1 MADTATMTSVEDRPS
16 KTVKR
21 KRAWSALAGEDKESQ
36 IRGLNEEMKGLFGYY
51 KEIITNQGL
60 TIDLS
65 ECAGSLNGMVA
76 ALMEESELPLTK
88 LVEEIHVKLK
98 ENGNEKLGASL
109 AAVKS
114 AVLFVGQRVMYG
126 VSNADADILEDD
138 AEASLWC
145 WETRDVKL
153 LPKSVR
159 VSLKIRRT
167 CRKKIHERI
176 TAVSAMITALQKSE
190 SDPNFINDLMKSS
203 EKLGKVLSE
212 ANIRV
217 LVDSMLK
224 KNGADIV
231 EKDAKREEKILIK
244 QLEKNKR
251 EVEKEK
257 KRMDREQQKEK
268 LQSEREL
275 KRLQEE
281 AERDERRRE
290 KEEAEMRKQI
300 RKQQEDAEKEQR
312 RREKE
317 EAEMKKKLAVQKQA
331 SVMERFLK
339 RSKILT
345 SCQNDR
351 SSPRAITSVLLSKN
365 SEQLPEAVTKLMD
378 SALSSNNG
386 ISVDDIRRSHLSSWH
401 RFGHSVRS
409 NRNQHWGMRRKP
421 KTELFKELKLTNR
434 GFDHDDDLSMERLED
449 RCEAQTLD
457 DRPCFTSSDSSPA
470 VNKCKRWKQLL
481 QFDKS
486 HRPAFYGIWPKKSHT
501 VGPRHPLMKDPD
513 LDYDIDSD
521 EEWEEEEPGESLSDC
536 EKDGDEEGCSKADDE
551 EESEDGFFVP
561 DGYLS
566 EDEGVQVDR
575 MEIDLSVEDTKSSSS
590 CKPELESNKSCALLR
605 QIKYLSSVTE
615 QALQKNQPLL
625 ILNLMHEK
633 FPLLMAEDLSGTS
646 KMEQKCLQALSICPF
661 PGDHVEITVDI
672 MDDENEEDCLSNG
685 KGSTT
690 LSSTVTAISESDLP
704 AIVSVIQSCSTSM
717 NKVVESLQQKFPS
730 ISKTQLR
737 NKVREMSDFNSTE
750 NRWQVRREILIKLGF
765 STDKSGEREKSIA
778 TFFSKRCLPPDGKS
792 LNPNET
798 SPLSSLKP
806 GSAVHGQH
814 GGTYNGL

>member
-1 MADTATMTSVEDRPS
+1 MADTATMSNVEDRPS
-16 KTVKR
+16 KTLKR
-21 KRAWSALAGEDKESQ
+21 KRAWSALTGEDKESR
-36 IRGLNEEMKGLFGYY
+36 IRRLNEEMKGLFGYY
-51 KEIITNQGL
+51 KEMITNQRL

-98 ENGNEKLGASL
+98 ENGSEKLGVGL

-126 VSNADADILEDD
+126 VSNADTDILEDD

-159 VSLKIRRT
+159 GSLRIRRT

-190 SDPNFINDLMKSS
+190 SGPNFINDLMKAS

-212 ANIRV
+212 ASIRV
-217 LVDSMLK
+217 LVDSTLK
-224 KNGADIV
+224 KNGAEIV

-268 LQSEREL
+268 LHSEREL

-290 KEEAEMRKQI
+290 KEEADIRKQI
-300 RKQQEDAEKEQR
+300 RKQQEEADKEKR
-312 RREKE
+312 HREKE
-317 EAEMKKKLAVQKQA
+317 EAEMKKKLALQKQA
-331 SVMERFLK
+331 SMMERFLK

-345 SCQNDR
+345 SCQNDE

-365 SEQLPEAVTKLMD
+365 SEQLPEAVTKLVD
-378 SALSSNNG
+378 STLSSNDEIN
-386 ISVDDIRRSHLSSWH
+386 IDDIRRSHLSSWH
-401 RFGHSVRS
+401 RFGHFVRS
-409 NRNQHWGMRRKP
+409 NRNQHWGIRRKP

-434 GFDHDDDLSMERLED
+434 GLGHDDDLSMERSED
-449 RCEAQTLD
+449 RCEAQTVD
-457 DRPCFTSSDSSPA
+457 DKSCITSSDSSSA
-470 VNKCKRWKQLL
+470 ITKCKRWKQLL

-486 HRPAFYGIWPKKSHT
+486 HRPAFYGIWPKKSHI

-551 EESEDGFFVP
+551 DESEDGFFVP

-575 MEIDLSVEDTKSSSS
+575 MEIDLSAEDTKSSPSY
-590 CKPELESNKSCALLR
+590 KQELESKESCALVR
-605 QIKYLSSVTE
+605 QRKYLSSLTE
-615 QALQKNQPLL
+615 QALQKNQPLI

-633 FPLLMAEDLSGTS
+633 VPLLMAEDLSGTS
-646 KMEQKCLQALSICPF
+646 NMEQKCLQALSIRPF
-661 PGDHVEITVDI
+661 PGDLHVEITVDI
-672 MDDENEEDCLSNG
+672 MDAENEKDCLSNG

-690 LSSTVTAISESDLP
+690 LISESDLP
-704 AIVSVIQSCSTSM
+704 AIVSVIQSCSTNM
-717 NKVVESLQQKFPS
+717 NKILEALQQKFPS
-730 ISKTQLR
+730 ISRAQLR
-737 NKVREMSDFNSTE
+737 NKVREISDFNFTE
-750 NRWQVRREILIKLGF
+750 NRWQVKREILIELGY
-765 STDKSGEREKSIA
+765 SPDKNGGRAKGIA

-792 LNPNET
+792 LNPNEA

-814 GGTYNGL
+814 GCTYNGL

>member
-1 MADTATMTSVEDRPS
+1 MADTATMSNVEDRPS
-16 KTVKR
+16 KTLKR
-21 KRAWSALAGEDKESQ
+21 KRAWSALTGEDKESR
-36 IRGLNEEMKGLFGYY
+36 IRRLNEEMKGLFGYY
-51 KEIITNQGL
+51 KEMITNQRL

-98 ENGNEKLGASL
+98 ENGSEKLGVGL

-126 VSNADADILEDD
+126 VSNADTDILEDD

-159 VSLKIRRT
+159 GSLRIRRT

-176 TAVSAMITALQKSE
+176 TAVSA
-190 SDPNFINDLMKSS
+190 S

-212 ANIRV
+212 ASIRV
-217 LVDSMLK
+217 LVDSTLK
-224 KNGADIV
+224 KNGAEIV

-268 LQSEREL
+268 LHSEREL

-290 KEEAEMRKQI
+290 KEEADIRKQI
-300 RKQQEDAEKEQR
+300 RKQQEEADKEKR
-312 RREKE
+312 HREKE
-317 EAEMKKKLAVQKQA
+317 EAEMKKKLALQKQA
-331 SVMERFLK
+331 SMMERFLK

-345 SCQNDR
+345 SCQNDE

-365 SEQLPEAVTKLMD
+365 SEQLPEAVTKLVD
-378 SALSSNNG
+378 STLSSNDEIN
-386 ISVDDIRRSHLSSWH
+386 IDDIRRSHLSSWH
-401 RFGHSVRS
+401 RFGHFVRS
-409 NRNQHWGMRRKP
+409 NRNQHWGIRRKP

-434 GFDHDDDLSMERLED
+434 GLGHDDDLSMERSED
-449 RCEAQTLD
+449 RCEAQTVD
-457 DRPCFTSSDSSPA
+457 DKSCITSSDSSSA
-470 VNKCKRWKQLL
+470 ITKCKRWKQLL

-486 HRPAFYGIWPKKSHT
+486 HRPAFYGIWPKKSHI

-551 EESEDGFFVP
+551 DESEDGFFVP

-575 MEIDLSVEDTKSSSS
+575 MEIDLSAEDTKSSPSY
-590 CKPELESNKSCALLR
+590 KQELESKESCALVR
-605 QIKYLSSVTE
+605 QRKYLSSLTE
-615 QALQKNQPLL
+615 QALQKNQPLI

-633 FPLLMAEDLSGTS
+633 VPLLMAEDLSGTS
-646 KMEQKCLQALSICPF
+646 NMEQKCLQALSIRPF
-661 PGDHVEITVDI
+661 PGDLHVEITVDI
-672 MDDENEEDCLSNG
+672 MDAENEKDCLSNG

-690 LSSTVTAISESDLP
+690 LISESDLP
-704 AIVSVIQSCSTSM
+704 AIVSVIQSCSTNM
-717 NKVVESLQQKFPS
+717 NKILEALQQKFPS
-730 ISKTQLR
+730 ISRAQLR
-737 NKVREMSDFNSTE
+737 NKVREISDFNFTE
-750 NRWQVRREILIKLGF
+750 NRWQVKREILIELGY
-765 STDKSGEREKSIA
+765 SPDKNGGRAKGIA

-792 LNPNET
+792 LNPNEA

-814 GGTYNGL
+814 GCTYNGL

>member
-1 MADTATMTSVEDRPS
+1 MADTTTMSNVEDRPS
-16 KTVKR
+16 KTLKR
-21 KRAWSALAGEDKESQ
+21 KRAWPALTGEDKESR
-36 IRGLNEEMKGLFGYY
+36 IRRFNEEVKWLFGYY
-51 KEIITNQGL
+51 KEMITNQRL

-98 ENGNEKLGASL
+98 ENGSEKLGVGL

-159 VSLKIRRT
+159 GSLRIRRT
-167 CRKKIHERI
+167 FRKKIHERI

-190 SDPNFINDLMKSS
+190 SDPSFINDLMKASK
-203 EKLGKVLSE
+203 KLGKVLSE
-212 ANIRV
+212 ASIRV

-224 KNGADIV
+224 KNGAEIV

-257 KRMDREQQKEK
+257 KRMDCEQQKEK
-268 LQSEREL
+268 LHSEREL

-290 KEEAEMRKQI
+290 KEEAEIRKQI
-300 RKQQEDAEKEQR
+300 RKQQEEADKEQR

-317 EAEMKKKLAVQKQA
+317 EAEMKKKLALQKQA
-331 SVMERFLK
+331 SMMERFLK

-345 SCQNDR
+345 SCQNDE

-365 SEQLPEAVTKLMD
+365 SEQLPEAVTKLVD
-378 SALSSNNG
+378 SALSSNNE
-386 ISVDDIRRSHLSSWH
+386 INIDDIRRSHLSSWH
-401 RFGHSVRS
+401 QFGHSVRS
-409 NRNQHWGMRRKP
+409 NRNQHWGIRRKP

-434 GFDHDDDLSMERLED
+434 GLGHDDDLSMERPED

-457 DRPCFTSSDSSPA
+457 DRSCVTSSDSSSA
-470 VNKCKRWKQLL
+470 ITKCKRWKQLL

-551 EESEDGFFVP
+551 DESEDGFFVP

-575 MEIDLSVEDTKSSSS
+575 MEIDLSAEDTKSSPSY
-590 CKPELESNKSCALLR
+590 KQELESKESCALVR
-605 QIKYLSSVTE
+605 QRKYLSSLTE
-615 QALQKNQPLL
+615 QALQKNQPLI

-633 FPLLMAEDLSGTS
+633 VPLLMAEDLSGTS
-646 KMEQKCLQALSICPF
+646 NMEQKCLQALSIHPF
-661 PGDHVEITVDI
+661 PGDLHVEITVDI
-672 MDDENEEDCLSNG
+672 MDDENEKDCLSNG

-690 LSSTVTAISESDLP
+690 LISESDLP
-704 AIVSVIQSCSTSM
+704 AIVSVIQSCSTNM
-717 NKVVESLQQKFPS
+717 NKILEALQQKFPS
-730 ISKTQLR
+730 ISRAQLR
-737 NKVREMSDFNSTE
+737 NKVREISDFNFAE
-750 NRWQVRREILIKLGF
+750 NRWQVKREILIELGY
-765 STDKSGEREKSIA
+765 SPDKNGGRAKGIA

-792 LNPNET
+792 LNPNEA

-814 GGTYNGL
+814 GCTYNGL

>member
-1 MADTATMTSVEDRPS
+1 MADTATMSNVEDRPS
-16 KTVKR
+16 KTLKR
-21 KRAWSALAGEDKESQ
+21 KRAWPALTGEDKESR
-36 IRGLNEEMKGLFGYY
+36 IRRFNEEVKWLFGYY
-51 KEIITNQGL
+51 KEMITNQRL

-98 ENGNEKLGASL
+98 ENGSEKLGVGL

-159 VSLKIRRT
+159 GSLRIRRT

-190 SDPNFINDLMKSS
+190 SDPSFINDLMKASK
-203 EKLGKVLSE
+203 KLGKVLSE
-212 ANIRV
+212 ASIRV
-217 LVDSMLK
+217 LVDSTLK
-224 KNGADIV
+224 KNGAEIV

-257 KRMDREQQKEK
+257 KRMDCEQQKEK
-268 LQSEREL
+268 LHSEREL

-290 KEEAEMRKQI
+290 KEEAEIRKQI
-300 RKQQEDAEKEQR
+300 RKQQEEADKEQR

-317 EAEMKKKLAVQKQA
+317 EAEMKKKLALQKQA
-331 SVMERFLK
+331 SMMERFLK

-345 SCQNDR
+345 SCQNDE

-365 SEQLPEAVTKLMD
+365 SEQLPEAVTKLVD
-378 SALSSNNG
+378 STLSSNDEIN
-386 ISVDDIRRSHLSSWH
+386 IDDIRRSHLSSWH
-401 RFGHSVRS
+401 RFGHFVRS
-409 NRNQHWGMRRKP
+409 NRNQHWGIRRKP

-434 GFDHDDDLSMERLED
+434 GLGHDDDLSMERSED
-449 RCEAQTLD
+449 RCEAQTVD
-457 DRPCFTSSDSSPA
+457 DKSCITSSDSSSA
-470 VNKCKRWKQLL
+470 ITKCKRWKQLL

-551 EESEDGFFVP
+551 DESEDGFFVP

-575 MEIDLSVEDTKSSSS
+575 MEIDLSAEDTKSSPSY
-590 CKPELESNKSCALLR
+590 KQELESKESCALVR
-605 QIKYLSSVTE
+605 QRKYLSSLTE
-615 QALQKNQPLL
+615 QALQKNQPLI

-633 FPLLMAEDLSGTS
+633 VPLLMAEDLSGTS
-646 KMEQKCLQALSICPF
+646 NMEQKCLQALSIHPF
-661 PGDHVEITVDI
+661 PGDLHVEITVDI
-672 MDDENEEDCLSNG
+672 MDDENEKDCLSNG

-690 LSSTVTAISESDLP
+690 LISESDLP
-704 AIVSVIQSCSTSM
+704 AIVSVIQSCSTNM
-717 NKVVESLQQKFPS
+717 NKILEALQQKFPS
-730 ISKTQLR
+730 ISRAQLR
-737 NKVREMSDFNSTE
+737 NKVREISDFNFAE
-750 NRWQVRREILIKLGF
+750 NRWQVKREILIELGY
-765 STDKSGEREKSIA
+765 SPDKNGGRAKGIA

-792 LNPNET
+792 LNPNEA

-814 GGTYNGL
+814 GCTYNGL

>member
-1 MADTATMTSVEDRPS
+1 MADTATMSNVEDRPS
-16 KTVKR
+16 KTLKR
-21 KRAWSALAGEDKESQ
+21 KRAWSALTGEDKESR

-51 KEIITNQGL
+51 KEMITNQRL

-98 ENGNEKLGASL
+98 ENGSEKLGVGL

-159 VSLKIRRT
+159 GSLRIRRT
-167 CRKKIHERI
+167 FRKKIHERI

-190 SDPNFINDLMKSS
+190 SDPSFINDLMKASK
-203 EKLGKVLSE
+203 KLGKVLSE
-212 ANIRV
+212 ASIRV

-224 KNGADIV
+224 KNGAEIV

-257 KRMDREQQKEK
+257 KRMDCEQQKEK
-268 LQSEREL
+268 LHSEREL

-290 KEEAEMRKQI
+290 KEEAEIRKQI
-300 RKQQEDAEKEQR
+300 RKQQEEADKEQR

-317 EAEMKKKLAVQKQA
+317 EAEMKKKLALQKQA
-331 SVMERFLK
+331 SMMERFLK

-345 SCQNDR
+345 SCQNDE

-365 SEQLPEAVTKLMD
+365 SEQLPEAVTKLVD
-378 SALSSNNG
+378 SALSSNNE
-386 ISVDDIRRSHLSSWH
+386 INIDDIRRSHLSSWH

-409 NRNQHWGMRRKP
+409 NRNQHWGIRRKP
-421 KTELFKELKLTNR
+421 KTELFKELKLTNT
-434 GFDHDDDLSMERLED
+434 GLGHDDDLSME
-449 RCEAQTLD
+449 
-457 DRPCFTSSDSSPA
+457 
-470 VNKCKRWKQLL
+470 RWKQLL

-551 EESEDGFFVP
+551 DESEDGFFVP

-575 MEIDLSVEDTKSSSS
+575 MEIDLPAEDTKSSPSY
-590 CKPELESNKSCALLR
+590 KQELESKESCALVR
-605 QIKYLSSVTE
+605 QRKYLSSLTE
-615 QALQKNQPLL
+615 QALQKNQPLI

-633 FPLLMAEDLSGTS
+633 VSLLMAEDLSGTS
-646 KMEQKCLQALSICPF
+646 NMEQKCLQALSIRPF
-661 PGDHVEITVDI
+661 PGDLHVEITVDI
-672 MDDENEEDCLSNG
+672 MDDENEKDCLSNG

-690 LSSTVTAISESDLP
+690 LISESDLP
-704 AIVSVIQSCSTSM
+704 AIVSVIQSCSTNM
-717 NKVVESLQQKFPS
+717 NKILEALQQKFPS
-730 ISKTQLR
+730 ISRAQLR
-737 NKVREMSDFNSTE
+737 NKVREISDFNFTE
-750 NRWQVRREILIKLGF
+750 NRWQVKREILIELGY
-765 STDKSGEREKSIA
+765 SPDKNGGRAKGIA

-792 LNPNET
+792 LNPNEA

-814 GGTYNGL
+814 GCTYNGL

>member
-1 MADTATMTSVEDRPS
+1 MADTATMSNVEDRPS
-16 KTVKR
+16 KTLKR
-21 KRAWSALAGEDKESQ
+21 KRAWSALTGEDKESR

-51 KEIITNQGL
+51 KEMITNQRL

-98 ENGNEKLGASL
+98 ENGSEKLGVGL

-159 VSLKIRRT
+159 GSLRIRRT

-190 SDPNFINDLMKSS
+190 SGPNFINDLMKAS

-212 ANIRV
+212 ASIRV

-224 KNGADIV
+224 KNGAEIV

-268 LQSEREL
+268 LHSEREL

-290 KEEAEMRKQI
+290 KEEAEIRKQI
-300 RKQQEDAEKEQR
+300 RKQQEETDKEQR

-317 EAEMKKKLAVQKQA
+317 EAEMKKKHALQKQA
-331 SVMERFLK
+331 SMMERFLK

-345 SCQNDR
+345 LCQNDE

-365 SEQLPEAVTKLMD
+365 SEQLPEAVTKLVD
-378 SALSSNNG
+378 SALSSNNE
-386 ISVDDIRRSHLSSWH
+386 INIDDIRRSHLSSWH

-409 NRNQHWGMRRKP
+409 NRNQHWGIRRKP
-421 KTELFKELKLTNR
+421 KTELFKELKLTNNVLC
-434 GFDHDDDLSMERLED
+434 HDDDLSMERPED

-457 DRPCFTSSDSSPA
+457 DSCVTSSASSPA
-470 VNKCKRWKQLL
+470 INKCKRWKQLL

-513 LDYDIDSD
+513 LDYDVDSD

-551 EESEDGFFVP
+551 DESEDGFFVP

-575 MEIDLSVEDTKSSSS
+575 MEIDLSAEDTKSSSS
-590 CKPELESNKSCALLR
+590 YKQELESKESCALVR
-605 QIKYLSSVTE
+605 QRKYLSSLTE
-615 QALQKNQPLL
+615 QALQKNQPLI

-633 FPLLMAEDLSGTS
+633 VPLLMAEDLSGTS
-646 KMEQKCLQALSICPF
+646 NMEQKCLQALSIRPF
-661 PGDHVEITVDI
+661 PGDLHVEITVDI
-672 MDDENEEDCLSNG
+672 MDDENEKGSNG

-690 LSSTVTAISESDLP
+690 LISESDLP
-704 AIVSVIQSCSTSM
+704 AIVSVIQSCSTNM
-717 NKVVESLQQKFPS
+717 NKILEALQQKFPS
-730 ISKTQLR
+730 ISRAQLR
-737 NKVREMSDFNSTE
+737 NKVREISDFNFTE
-750 NRWQVRREILIKLGF
+750 NRWQVKTEILIELGY
-765 STDKSGEREKSIA
+765 SPDKNGGRAKGIA

-798 SPLSSLKP
+798 SPLLSLKQ

-814 GGTYNGL
+814 GCTYNGL